1 VSVRRSAAAFLRRN
15 LREEELGKAGIA
27 MSLALLTVLAAMIA
41 ALQGQASIE
50 AQRGKREA
58 DRIGLEA
65 IGRDSSATIQVGTA
79 YGVYR
84 RWFEQIERADWAQN
98 QQTIYTNTDD
108 RPKLDALYQAEV
120 AIENWTKTQSD
131 LFGPQYRRPNGNPDT
146 YNYET
151 AVVYRAQTLADE
163 QRQVE
168 TDVASAW
175 DGKASD
181 YVTILTIV
189 AVGLFFLGLGSTV
202 ARRARPFLAG
212 AGVAFGVGA
221 AIWTVLVAAA
231 PIHRVPQAAIDQVV
245 TAGVAYRDT
254 PNEQGAPQLT
264 SAARNG
270 YQKAI
275 DAATAAIATD
285 ADYANAYKMRAD
297 IRTSYADDLFFS
309 SGPSAEVVTILQG
322 AVDDYRHYLAD
333 KNDDYG
339 AWWNAGWSLYLLGD
353 QQGSVD
359 ATNQALIHSPAQFT
373 LYLNRAL
380 AFLAG
385 GDREQALADVDE
397 AVRRAAQ
404 DSTDSSQYYLG
415 QSDFDIGR
423 LAAIYPA
430 QAEVLKSV
438 QTRLREASVSLR
450 VFGSVNPAA
459 DAPQLGS
466 VTVLP
471 VRLKQYQGGTLVEG
485 APLTS
490 GGSILTTDAVGVRV
504 SIPEAATILGRTV
517 SARVWQDGLPL
528 SSFNVDTTVKNFPV
542 ALDLVSPYGRAGFDL
557 DPGAYQ
563 LDLYVDGARR
573 YQMDW
578 TVTAAPNQPQF
589 STTATPLIGR
599 FKDAGFTCSDPQAG
613 DGSTTVNCSVLD
625 TDDTT
630 YYADVTYDA
639 KDRITYLLIA
649 ATTPTD
655 NTTNDVNA
663 LAHTF
668 FVGVMKLL
676 YAPDVA
682 QATSDWI
689 NEQGTLVDDLQI
701 AGTTLR
707 VFGNDAHSRNMD
719 VNAPWP

>member
-1 VSVRRSAAAFLRRN
+1 MRRSVTKFLRRN
-15 LREEELGKAGIA
+15 LREDDLAKAGIA
-27 MSLALLTVLAAMIA
+27 LALALLTVLAAIVA
-41 ALQGQASIE
+41 GLQGQASIE

-65 IGRDSSATIQVGTA
+65 IGRESSATIQIGTA

-84 RWFEQIERADWAQN
+84 RWFEQVERADWAQN
-98 QQTIYTNTDD
+98 QQTIATNTDQ

-120 AIENWTKTQSD
+120 AIGNWTKTQSD
-131 LFGPQYRRPNGNPDT
+131 LFGPAYRKSNGNPDT
-146 YNYET
+146 VAYET
-151 AVVYRAQTLADE
+151 DVLYRAKALADE

-202 ARRARPFLAG
+202 ARRARPFLAA
-212 AGVAFGVGA
+212 AGVAFGIGA
-221 AIWTVLVAAA
+221 AAWTLLIAVA
-231 PIHRVPQAAIDQVV
+231 PIHRVPQVAIDNVV
-245 TAGVAYRDT
+245 AAEVAWRNT
-254 PNEQGAPQLT
+254 PNEQGTTQLSNNAR
-264 SAARNG
+264 SA

-275 DAATAAIATD
+275 DAASAAIA
-285 ADYANAYKMRAD
+285 ADPDYTNAYKLRGD
-297 IRTSYADDLFFS
+297 IRTDYADQLFFS
-309 SGPSAEVVTILQG
+309 SGPSEEGSTILKG
-322 AVDDYRHYLAD
+322 AVDDYRRYLTD
-333 KNDDYG
+333 RNDDYG

-385 GDREQALADVDE
+385 GDRDQALADVDE

-404 DSTDSSQYYLG
+404 DSTDSSQYYLA
-415 QSDFDIGR
+415 QSDFDIGK

-430 QAEVLKSV
+430 QADVLRSI
-438 QTRLREASVSLR
+438 QTRLREAAVSLR
-450 VFGSVNPAA
+450 VFGTVTPAA

-485 APLTS
+485 APLS
-490 GGSILTTDAVGVRV
+490 NGSSLLTTEAVGVRV

-517 SARVWQDGLPL
+517 SARIWRNGLPA
-528 SSFNVDTTVKNFPV
+528 SEFNVDLTVKNFPV

-557 DPGAYQ
+557 DPGTYQ

-573 YQMDW
+573 YQLTW
-578 TVTAAPNQPQF
+578 EVKPAPNQPQF
-589 STTATPLIGR
+589 NTTATPLIER
-599 FKDAGFTCSDPQAG
+599 FKSAGFTCGDPKV
-613 DGSTTVNCSVLD
+613 DNDRTTVSCSVLD
-625 TDDTT
+625 TDNTT

-639 KDRITYLLIA
+639 KDRLTYLLLA

-655 NTTNDVNA
+655 NTTNDVNT
-663 LAHTF
+663 LAHSF
-668 FVGVMKLL
+668 FASVVKLL
-676 YAPDVA
+676 YAPDIA
-682 QATSDWI
+682 TQASDWI
-689 NEQGTLVDDLQI
+689 NSQNTLVDDIEL

-707 VFGNDAHSRNMD
+707 VFGNNDHARNMD
-719 VNAPWP
+719 IYAPWP

>member
-1 VSVRRSAAAFLRRN
+1 VSARRSAAAFLRRN
-15 LREEELGKAGIA
+15 LREDELGKAGIA
-27 MSLALLTVLAAMIA
+27 MALATLTVLATMVA

-65 IGRDSSATIQVGTA
+65 IGRDSSATIRLGTA

-84 RWFEQIERADWAQN
+84 RWFEQIERADWAQD
-98 QQTIYTNTDD
+98 QQTIYTNTDE

-131 LFGPQYRRPNGNPDT
+131 LFGVAYKRSNGDPDT
-146 YNYET
+146 FKYET
-151 AVVYRAQTLADE
+151 ETVYRAQRLAEE
-163 QRQVE
+163 QREVE
-168 TDVASAW
+168 TDVAAAW

-189 AVGLFFLGLGSTV
+189 AVGLFFLGLASTV

-212 AGVAFGVGA
+212 AGVVFGVGA
-221 AIWTVLVAAA
+221 AIWTVLVAVG
-231 PIHRVPQAAIDQVV
+231 PIHRVPQVAIDNLVS
-245 TAGVAYRDT
+245 AGVAYRST
-254 PNEQGAPQLT
+254 PNEQGTAQLSST
-264 SAARNG
+264 ARAG
-270 YQKAI
+270 YQQAI
-275 DAATAAIATD
+275 DAATAAIEAD
-285 ADYANAYKMRAD
+285 PDYANAYKMRAD
-297 IRTSYADDLFFS
+297 IRTSFADDLYFS
-309 SGPSAEVVTILQG
+309 SGPSQETVTILQG

-333 KNDDYG
+333 KNDDYA

-353 QQGSVD
+353 QQASID
-359 ATNQALIHSPAQFT
+359 ATNQALLHSPAQFT

-380 AFLAG
+380 SFLAA
-385 GDREQALADVDE
+385 GDREQALQDVDE
-397 AVRRAAQ
+397 AVRRAAR

-423 LAAIYPA
+423 LATIYPQ
-430 QAEVLKSV
+430 QADVLRSV

-450 VFGSVNPAA
+450 VSGSVSPAA
-459 DAPQLGS
+459 DAPGLGS

-485 APLTS
+485 APLTN
-490 GGSILTTDAVGVRV
+490 GASILTTDAVGVRV

-517 SARVWQDGLPL
+517 SARIWQDGLPV
-528 SSFNVDTTVKNFPV
+528 SAFNADVTVKNFPF
-542 ALDLVSPYGRAGFDL
+542 AIDLVSPYGRAGFDM
-557 DPGAYQ
+557 DPGSYQ
-563 LDLYVDGARR
+563 LDLYVDGARK
-573 YQMDW
+573 YQLAW
-578 TVTAAPNQPQF
+578 TVAPAPNQPQF
-589 STTATPLIGR
+589 VLGASALLDR
-599 FKDAGFTCSDPQAG
+599 LENAGFTCEDPKVG
-613 DGSTTVNCSVLD
+613 DTRTTSNCTVLD
-625 TDDTT
+625 TDSTT

-663 LAHTF
+663 LAHSF
-668 FVGVMKLL
+668 FAGVMKLL

-682 QATSDWI
+682 QAASDWI
-689 NEQGTLVDDLQI
+689 DSQGTLVDDLEI

-707 VFGNDAHSRNMD
+707 VFGNDEHARNLD
-719 VNAPWP
+719 INAPWP

>member
-1 VSVRRSAAAFLRRN
+1 VSLRRSVGGFLRRN
-15 LREEELGKAGIA
+15 LREDEIGKAGIA
-27 MSLALLTVLAAMIA
+27 MALATLTVLAAIVA
-41 ALQGQASIE
+41 GLQGQSSIE

-98 QQTIYTNTDD
+98 QQTIATNTDE

-120 AIENWTKTQSD
+120 SIEDWTKTQSD
-131 LFGPQYRRPNGNPDT
+131 LFGPAYRRPDGNPDT
-146 YNYET
+146 YRYET
-151 AVVYRAQTLADE
+151 AIVYRAQRLAEE
-163 QRQVE
+163 QREVE
-168 TDVASAW
+168 TDVAAAW

-212 AGVAFGVGA
+212 AGIAFGVGA
-221 AIWTVLVAAA
+221 AIWTVLVATA
-231 PIHRVPQAAIDQVV
+231 PIHRVPQAAIDDVV
-245 TAGVAYRDT
+245 AAGVAYRET
-254 PNEQGAPQLT
+254 PNEQGAAQLSST
-264 SAARNG
+264 ARAG

-285 ADYANAYKMRAD
+285 GDYANAYKMRAD

-353 QQGSVD
+353 QQASVD

-380 AFLAG
+380 AFLAA
-385 GDREQALADVDE
+385 GDREQALRDVDD
-397 AVRRAAQ
+397 AVGRAAL
-404 DSTDSSQYYLG
+404 DSTDSAQYYLA

-423 LAAIYPA
+423 LATIYPQ
-430 QAEVLKSV
+430 QADVLRSV
-438 QTRLREASVSLR
+438 QTRLREASVTLR
-450 VFGSVNPAA
+450 VSGGVTPAA

-485 APLTS
+485 PALAN
-490 GGSILTTDAVGVRV
+490 GRSILTTDAVGVRV

-517 SARVWQDGLPL
+517 SARIWQNGLPV
-528 SSFNVDTTVKNFPV
+528 SAFNADVTVKNFPFV
-542 ALDLVSPYGRAGFDL
+542 IDLVSPYGRAGFDL
-557 DPGAYQ
+557 DPGTYE

-573 YQMDW
+573 YQLSW
-578 TVTAAPNQPQF
+578 TVAPAPNQPQF
-589 STTATPLIGR
+589 ALSASALLER
-599 FKDAGFTCSDPQAG
+599 LKQAGFTCEEPRVG
-613 DGSTTVNCSVLD
+613 DTSTTTSCTVLD

-630 YYADVTYDA
+630 YYADLTSDA
-639 KDRITYLLIA
+639 KDRVTYLLLA

-655 NTTNDVNA
+655 NTTNDIKT
-663 LAHTF
+663 LSHSF
-668 FVGVMKLL
+668 FTGVMKLL

-682 QATSDWI
+682 QAASDWI
-689 NEQGTLVDDLQI
+689 NDQDTLVDDLEI

-707 VFGNDAHSRNMD
+707 VFGNDAHARNMD
-719 VNAPWP
+719 INAPWP